1 MPRVY
6 ELPTHLQ
13 VEDQLIAGLTIR
25 QLLRVVVG
33 ASAAYCV
40 WDRAPWMSS
49 DMRLAAAGVP
59 VIIGLLFASL
69 QPGGRSLDQWLLAML
84 LFFAMPRR
92 LAWQPGEHAPR
103 LQLPGRDADWAE
115 LDVHPDW
122 LAPLANGASVQL
134 LSAAQRESQALRPFG
149 RMASAGR
156 QVRLIL
162 REWSA

>member
-33 ASAAYCV
+33 ACAAYCF

-49 DMRLAAAGVP
+49 DLRLAAAGVP
-59 VIIGLLFASL
+59 VIIGLLFALL

-92 LAWQPGEHAPR
+92 LAWQPSDHAPR

-115 LDVHPDW
+115 LDVHPHW
-122 LAPLANGASVQL
+122 LAPSPTERRCNWCRRHGANRRRCDSSGVWH
-134 LSAAQRESQALRPFG
+134 
-149 RMASAGR
+149 
-156 QVRLIL
+156 RLDA
-162 REWSA
+162 RFA